1 MQDNDRDEVLEALR
15 RQLDREQQLEQQ
27 RPALIAAGIEAM
39 KRLIPVAQRDHGASR
54 VIGRFLLGLYNGKA
68 YPFDLVS
75 LRNLDD
81 ELFEDCMTVLRMDQ
95 RPQREVH
102 EYFKNG
108 GEIWNDFKVR
118 FGGKKR

>member
-1 MQDNDRDEVLEALR
+1 M
-15 RQLDREQQLEQQ
+15 
-27 RPALIAAGIEAM
+27 
-39 KRLIPVAQRDHGASR
+39 
-54 VIGRFLLGLYNGKA
+54 
-68 YPFDLVS
+68 S

>member
-1 MQDNDRDEVLEALR
+1 MQDNDCDEVLEALR
-15 RQLDREQQLEQQ
+15 RDLEREQQ
-27 RPALIAAGIEAM
+27 RPALIASGIEAM
-39 KRLIPVAQRDHGASR
+39 RRLIPVAQRDHGASR

-81 ELFEDCMTVLRMDQ
+81 ELFEDCMTVLRMDN

-108 GEIWNDFKVR
+108 AAIWEDFKTR
-118 FGGKKR
+118 WGGKKR